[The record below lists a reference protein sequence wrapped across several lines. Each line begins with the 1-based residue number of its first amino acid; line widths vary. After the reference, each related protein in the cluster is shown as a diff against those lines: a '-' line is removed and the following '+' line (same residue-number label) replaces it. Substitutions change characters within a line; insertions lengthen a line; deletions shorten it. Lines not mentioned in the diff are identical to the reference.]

1 MMGNTSLTQ
10 RREEI
15 KKNENTIL
23 SSPFAALR
31 ETSLNHKEFAMKK
44 IKITIH
50 KDGTQ
55 KVEVLGA
62 VGGDCVQFTQE
73 LEKRLGSPIGER
85 ELKAEYYESETET
98 EQDYE
103 VDR

>member
-1 MMGNTSLTQ
+1 
-10 RREEI
+10 
-15 KKNENTIL
+15 
-23 SSPFAALR
+23 
-31 ETSLNHKEFAMKK
+31 MKK

-85 ELKAEYYESETET
+85 ELKPEYYESETEA

>member
-1 MMGNTSLTQ
+1 
-10 RREEI
+10 
-15 KKNENTIL
+15 
-23 SSPFAALR
+23 
-31 ETSLNHKEFAMKK
+31 MKK

-62 VGGDCVQFTQE
+62 VGADCVQFTQE

-85 ELKAEYYESETET
+85 ELKPEYHESETET